1 MQNSVSRLCQFSSV
15 LLTCLISTPGLA
27 QIVPDSTLPVNSQVT
42 PSCTNCTID
51 GGTIRGANLFHS
63 FREFSVPTGGEAF
76 FNNSASIQNIFTRV
90 TGTNFSNINGLI
102 RVNGIANLF
111 LLNPNGIIFGPN
123 AQLNIGGSFVA
134 STTSSFKFLDGSE
147 FSATNPQA
155 PPLLTINV
163 PLGLQRGS
171 IPPDSTIAN
180 RGNLTTGKD
189 LTLEANHLDLQ
200 GQLIAGRDVTLKA
213 QGTVQIRDSVTTP
226 FIASAGRDLTIQ
238 GNQGVDIFTLNHP
251 QSQFQSLGKLSL
263 VSDRTISGDA
273 HFFSGGEFQIR
284 SQSGQPATFVSL
296 YDPIISSIGDV
307 DIAGSYTGA
316 SLLIESLGSVQIQG
330 DINITAP
337 DTVSTFM
344 GSDGI
349 LSTRSGLIIRSGQ
362 TNLIYGGSN
371 QNNPP
376 TYTTSTV
383 PSGITL
389 MGNVLVQPFNNVG
402 GVVSLIA
409 GTGDINVASIDV
421 SNQSGGDGGAIAL
434 STNNGN
440 LNVNGTLYSV
450 STSDSGNSGNGGA
463 IALSTNNG
471 NLNVNGTL
479 YSASISNGGN
489 SGNGG
494 VIALSTNN
502 GNLTNNGLLYSL
514 SSSNGGNSGNGGAIT
529 LSATNGT
536 ITNDGYLYSASG
548 STTGNSGNGGAI
560 ALSATNGT
568 LTNNGLLYSFST
580 SDSGNSGNGGAIA
593 LSATNGD
600 LTTNGYLYSASSGN
614 SGNGGAIALSTTK
627 GNLTNNAV
635 LDSSTTSNSGN
646 SGNGGAIALSTTDG
660 NLTNNGYLSSYSISP
675 TGSGNGG
682 AIAFSSTNGNLT
694 NNNLLYSFSYSING
708 NSGNGGAIAFTSTN
722 GNLTNNNYG
731 YLSSF
736 SLSGTGNSGNGGAIA
751 LTSTNGNLL
760 TNSDFSSFSYST
772 TGNSSNGGAIALTA
786 ENGNITGAGNTLNT
800 FSVAPQGTANVG
812 GNVTLDAKNQVSGLQ
827 MLTASSSAQAGAVAV
842 NGQGDLAIADTVIL
856 TGKQVTVNTPFTGAI
871 TIPVTGTGRSGD
883 VSITSAGNLTLTN
896 TQIESNTKGSDPAG
910 NITFTSPGLATFNQS
925 KILSSTSNSGNAGN
939 ITITTGQGIS
949 FTNGSSLSATTSST
963 GKAGDITLNSPTVLV
978 AGDAQIS
985 AATQGSGQGGTITV
999 NAPTTVNIAKVEGAA
1014 PVLSVA
1020 ATDAGKAGDIII
1032 NTPSLNLSD
1041 NARIVATASATA
1053 TNAEGGG
1060 SITLNASQ
1068 MNLAG
1073 IVGVFADTQ
1082 GQAPAGTLRLNPYA
1096 NDPTLDVFLAP
1107 QSQISASTNGSGK
1120 GGDLILT
1127 APDTIT
1133 LTGAGKLTAE
1143 TSSSGNAGNIS
1154 VTTRQFNINGG
1165 VELSAST
1172 SGSGNAGN
1180 LTIAADRVNLSQGA
1194 RVSSN
1199 TSSSGAAGDIRFQTD
1214 QLTLNGAGTGLFAT
1228 TTAGSTGKGG
1238 NITVAAKTAL
1248 FQDEAAIAVGSLGS
1262 GAGGNINLTT
1272 GQLTLN
1278 NGVELSASTSGSG
1291 NAGNL
1296 TIAADRVNLSQGAR
1310 VSSNTSSSGAAGD
1323 IRFQTD
1329 QLTLNGAGTGL
1340 FATTT
1345 AGSTGKG
1352 GNITVAAKTALF
1364 QDEAAIAVGSL
1375 GSGAGGNI
1383 SVTANQLKLDTR
1395 ASLTAETASTQG
1407 GNITLDLGDL
1417 LLLRRNSLISTTA
1430 GTAQSGGNGGNITI
1444 NTPNGFIVGVLSEN
1458 SDIRANAF
1466 TGNGGKIGIT
1476 SQGIFGLQFQPR
1488 NTPNSDITASS
1499 QFGVSGTVQI
1509 NNLGVDP
1516 STGVVQLPVNFADSS
1531 QQIATGCNAQ
1541 GSSFVVTGRGGL
1553 PPNPNESVGSDIYD
1567 GLRLRTWNDIR
1578 DLSEFKRQVQP
1589 IAQTPYTPI
1598 IEATGFIRTATGEVK
1613 LIAQSVSGNAG
1624 VGNASVTCAIAK
1636 P

>member
-1 MQNSVSRLCQFSSV
+1 MQNLASRLCQFSSV

-90 TGTNFSNINGLI
+90 TGTNFSSIDGLI

-123 AQLNIGGSFVA
+123 TQLNIGGSFVA
-134 STTSSFKFLDGSE
+134 STASSFKFPDGSE

-171 IPPDSTIAN
+171 IPPNSAIAN
-180 RGNLTTGKD
+180 WGNLTTGKD

-200 GQLIAGRDVTLKA
+200 GQLVAGRDITLNA

-273 HFFSGGEFQIR
+273 HFFSCGEFQIR

-296 YDPIISSIGDV
+296 YDPIISSAGDV
-307 DIAGSYTGA
+307 DIAGTYTGA
-316 SLLIESLGSVQIQG
+316 SLLIESLGSVRIQG
-330 DINITAP
+330 GINITAP

-344 GSDGI
+344 GSDVI

-389 MGNVLVQPFNNVG
+389 MGNVMVQPFNNVG

-421 SNQSGGDGGAIAL
+421 SNETGGDGGAIAL
-434 STNNGN
+434 STTNGN
-440 LNVNGTLYSV
+440 LTVNGPLYSA
-450 STSDSGNSGNGGA
+450 STSDSGNGGA
-463 IALSTNNG
+463 IALSTTNG

-479 YSASISNGGN
+479 YSASTSDSGNGGAINLAATNGDLTTNGYLYSLSGSTTGN

-494 VIALSTNN
+494 TIALSATN
-502 GNLTNNGLLYSL
+502 GNLTNNG
-514 SSSNGGNSGNGGAIT
+514 T
-529 LSATNGT
+529 
-536 ITNDGYLYSASG
+536 LYSASG

-580 SDSGNSGNGGAIA
+580 SDSGKSGNGGAIA

-600 LTTNGYLYSASSGN
+600 LTTNGYLYSASRGTSGM
-614 SGNGGAIALSTTK
+614 GGAIALSTTK
-627 GNLTNNAV
+627 GNLTNNAL
-635 LDSSTTSNSGN
+635 LDSSSTSNVGN
-646 SGNGGAIALSTTDG
+646 SGNGGAIALSATDG
-660 NLTNNGYLSSYSISP
+660 NLTNNGYLSSYSNSA
-675 TGSGNGG
+675 ND
-682 AIAFSSTNGNLT
+682 
-694 NNNLLYSFSYSING
+694 
-708 NSGNGGAIAFTSTN
+708 SGNGGAIAFTSTN
-722 GNLTNNNYG
+722 GNLTNNSVLYSFSVSKTGNSGNGGAIAFTSTNGNLSNNNYG

-736 SLSGTGNSGNGGAIA
+736 SLSDTGNSGNGGAIG
-751 LTSTNGNLL
+751 LTSTNGNLI
-760 TNSDFSSFSYST
+760 TNSDLSSFSYSK
-772 TGNSSNGGAIALTA
+772 TGNSSNGGAIALSA
-786 ENGNITGAGNTLNT
+786 QNGNITGGGSGLYT
-800 FSVAPQGTANVG
+800 FSVAPQGTANAG
-812 GNVTLDAKNQVSGLQ
+812 GNLILDAKNQVSGLQ

-856 TGKQVTVNTPFTGAI
+856 TGKQVTVDTIFIGKI

-896 TQIESNTKGSDPAG
+896 TQIESDTKGSDPAG
-910 NITFTSPGLATFNQS
+910 NITFTSPGLVTFNQS

-949 FTNGSSLSATTSST
+949 LTNGSSLAATTSST
-963 GKAGDITLNSPTVLV
+963 GKAGDITLNSPTVIV
-978 AGDAQIS
+978 AGDAQIT
-985 AATQGSGQGGTITV
+985 AATQGSGRGGTITV
-999 NAPTTVNIAKVEGAA
+999 NAPTTVNIAQVSGAA

-1020 ATDAGKAGDIII
+1020 TTDAGKAGDIII

-1096 NDPTLDVFLAP
+1096 TELTLDVFLAP
-1107 QSQISASTNGSGK
+1107 QSQISVSTNGSGK

-1143 TSSSGNAGNIS
+1143 TSNSGNAGNIS

-1180 LTIAADRVNLSQGA
+1180 LTIAADSVNFSQGA

-1228 TTAGSTGKGG
+1228 TT
-1238 NITVAAKTAL
+1238 V
-1248 FQDEAAIAVGSLGS
+1248 
-1262 GAGGNINLTT
+1262 
-1272 GQLTLN
+1272 
-1278 NGVELSASTSGSG
+1278 
-1291 NAGNL
+1291 
-1296 TIAADRVNLSQGAR
+1296 
-1310 VSSNTSSSGAAGD
+1310 
-1323 IRFQTD
+1323 
-1329 QLTLNGAGTGL
+1329 
-1340 FATTT
+1340 
-1345 AGSTGKG
+1345 GSTGKG

-1417 LLLRRNSLISTTA
+1417 LLLRHNSLISTTA
-1430 GTAQSGGNGGNITI
+1430 GTVQSGGNGGNITI
-1444 NTPNGFIVGVLSEN
+1444 NTPKGFIVGVLSEN

-1466 TGNGGKIGIT
+1466 TGNGGKIDIT

-1578 DLSEFKRQVQP
+1578 DVSEFKRQGQP
-1589 IAQTPYTPI
+1589 IANTPYTPI
-1598 IEATGFIRTATGEVK
+1598 IEATGFIRTASGEVK
-1613 LIAQSVSGNAG
+1613 LIAQSVSGNTK
-1624 VGNASVTCAIAK
+1624 VGNAPVTCAIAK

>member
-1 MQNSVSRLCQFSSV
+1 MQNSVSRLCQFSSI

-27 QIVPDSTLPVNSQVT
+27 QIVPDRTLPVNSQVT

-90 TGTNFSNINGLI
+90 TGTNFSSIDGLI

-134 STTSSFKFLDGSE
+134 STASSFKFPDGRE
-147 FSATNPQA
+147 FSATHPQA
-155 PPLLTINV
+155 PPLLSINV

-200 GQLIAGRDVTLKA
+200 GQLVAGRDITLNA

-263 VSDRTISGDA
+263 VSNSTISGDA
-273 HFFSGGEFQIR
+273 HFFSGGKFQIR

-296 YDPIISSIGDV
+296 YDPIISSAGDV

-316 SLLIESLGSVQIQG
+316 SLLIESLGSVRIQG
-330 DINITAP
+330 NINIAAP
-337 DTVSTFM
+337 DTVSTFA
-344 GSDGI
+344 GSDAI
-349 LSTRSGLIIRSGQ
+349 LSTPPGLIIRSGQ

-389 MGNVLVQPFNNVG
+389 MGNVMVQPFNNVG

-421 SNQSGGDGGAIAL
+421 SNSTGGDGGTIALTTLNGNLTTNGLLYSASTSTTGNSGNGGAIAL
-434 STNNGN
+434 STNNGD
-440 LNVNGTLYSV
+440 LTANGTLYSA

-479 YSASISNGGN
+479 YSASTSTTGN

-494 VIALSTNN
+494 AIALSTNNGNLTTSNGVLYSLSGSTTGNSGNGGAIALSTNN
-502 GNLTNNGLLYSL
+502 GNLTNNG
-514 SSSNGGNSGNGGAIT
+514 T
-529 LSATNGT
+529 
-536 ITNDGYLYSASG
+536 LYSASG

-568 LTNNGLLYSFST
+568 LTNNGLLYSFSR
-580 SDSGNSGNGGAIA
+580 SDSGKSGNGGAIA
-593 LSATNGD
+593 LSATDGD
-600 LTTNGYLYSASSGN
+600 LTTNGYLYSASSGT
-614 SGNGGAIALSTTK
+614 SGMGGAIALSTTK

-635 LDSSTTSNSGN
+635 LDSSSTSNSGN
-646 SGNGGAIALSTTDG
+646 SGNGGAIALSAIDG
-660 NLTNNGYLSSYSISP
+660 NLTNNGYLSSYTVSA
-675 TGSGNGG
+675 TGS
-682 AIAFSSTNGNLT
+682 S
-694 NNNLLYSFSYSING
+694 
-708 NSGNGGAIAFTSTN
+708 NGGAIAFTSTN
-722 GNLTNNNYG
+722 GNLTNNSLLYSFSYSTTGNSGNGGAITFTSNNGNLSNNNYG

-736 SLSGTGNSGNGGAIA
+736 SLSDNGNSGNGGAIA
-751 LTSTNGNLL
+751 LTAHNGNLA
-760 TNSDFSSFSYST
+760 TNNDLSSFSYSK

-786 ENGNITGAGNTLNT
+786 PNGNITGGGSSLYT
-800 FSVAPQGTANVG
+800 FSVAPQGTANAG
-812 GNVTLDAKNQVSGLQ
+812 GNVILDAKNQVSGLQ
-827 MLTASSSAQAGAVAV
+827 ILTASSSAQAGAVAV
-842 NGQGDLAIADTVIL
+842 NGQADLAIADTVIL
-856 TGKQVTVNTPFTGAI
+856 TGKQVIIDTPLIGTI
-871 TIPVTGTGRSGD
+871 TIPVSGTGRSGD

-896 TQIESNTKGSDPAG
+896 TRIESDTKGSDPAG
-910 NITFTSPGLATFNQS
+910 NITFTSPGLVMFNQS
-925 KILSSTSNSGNAGN
+925 KIVSSTSNSGNAGN

-949 FTNGSSLSATTSST
+949 LTNGSSLAATTSST

-985 AATQGSGQGGTITV
+985 AATQSSGQGGTITV
-999 NAPTTVNIAKVEGAA
+999 NAPTTVNIAQVGGAA

-1032 NTPSLNLSD
+1032 NSPSLNLSD

-1053 TNAEGGG
+1053 TNAQGGG

-1096 NDPTLDVFLAP
+1096 NDPTLNVFLAP

-1180 LTIAADRVNLSQGA
+1180 LTIAADSVNLVQGA

-1199 TSSSGAAGDIRFQTD
+1199 TSSSGAAGDIT
-1214 QLTLNGAGTGLFAT
+1214 
-1228 TTAGSTGKGG
+1228 
-1238 NITVAAKTAL
+1238 
-1248 FQDEAAIAVGSLGS
+1248 
-1262 GAGGNINLTT
+1262 
-1272 GQLTLN
+1272 
-1278 NGVELSASTSGSG
+1278 
-1291 NAGNL
+1291 
-1296 TIAADRVNLSQGAR
+1296 
-1310 VSSNTSSSGAAGD
+1310 
-1323 IRFQTD
+1323 FQTD

-1407 GNITLDLGDL
+1407 GNITLDVGNL

-1444 NTPNGFIVGVLSEN
+1444 NIPNGFIVGVLSEN

-1516 STGVVQLPVNFADSS
+1516 STGVVQLPVDFADSS

-1578 DLSEFKRQVQP
+1578 DVSEFKRQGKP

-1598 IEATGFIRTATGEVK
+1598 VEATGFIRTASGEVK
-1613 LIAQSVSGNAG
+1613 LIAQSSGNAG
-1624 VGNASVTCAIAK
+1624 VGNAPVTCAIAK